1 MPKKTSKDKKQ
12 KKHPKKKSLSLD
24 DEASDINFSEDEGKN
39 NPHEDEEVQDEVED
53 DKLSD
58 DDIGVEDEDGDGED
72 DAANDSGNESDGAN
86 GADNDDD
93 CVYKFTKSARDREAL
108 NADDEM
114 DDDDDE
120 DTDVEIVTENNRY
133 VKTEDRITKP
143 YLTNY
148 ERVRLLSDRAAQIA
162 SGSDPMIKNVSDMD
176 SKTIAKLELETN
188 KTPLYIE
195 REMPGGKIEKWYL
208 WELLNNHKEL
218 ITDENNI
225 KINTTQI
232 EKLPI
237 ETKLD

>member
-1 MPKKTSKDKKQ
+1 MPEKISKNKKNLKKDKKY
-12 KKHPKKKSLSLD
+12 KKKISSKD
-24 DEASDINFSEDEGKN
+24 EEASDINFSEDEKTN
-39 NPHEDEEVQDEVED
+39 TPEEVDEIQDEVEN

-58 DDIGVEDEDGDGED
+58 DDGGVEDEDGDAED
-72 DAANDSGNESDGAN
+72 EVANDSDGAD
-86 GADNDDD
+86 GADGDDD
-93 CVYKFTKSARDREAL
+93 CVYKFTKSARDRDIV

-133 VKTEDRITKP
+133 VKAEDRITKP

-176 SKTIAKLELETN
+176 AKTIAKLELETE

-195 REMPGGKIEKWYL
+195 REMPGGKIEKWYV
-208 WELLNNHKEL
+208 WELLNNNREL
-218 ITDENNI
+218 ITNKNNI
-225 KINTTQI
+225 KINTSHI

-237 ETKLD
+237 DTQVD